1 MGKDNRNRGKKKG
14 GDVPDAGRHR
24 RNGGRHDERGGK
36 KKGGDVPD
44 ARETAYQITRR
55 VHSKGGYLGLLI
67 RYNAGKSGLSARDR
81 SLVAELC
88 YGLQRHRN
96 KIDHLIAYFS
106 NRSLDDIDPEVLD
119 ILRLGFYQL
128 SEMGTPP
135 HAAVNETVELAKRH
149 LGKGAGFVN
158 AVLRRAVV
166 AWDEVE
172 WPTRED
178 LAGYLEIVQS
188 HPRWLVEYLIKY
200 LGAEDAEGLC
210 LADNRIPTL
219 SLRVNLERTEPS
231 ALLEEIASHGWAGTA
246 SRHFPEALVGVGM
259 PYDALM
265 RWLQKGLCVVQ
276 DESSMAVSHVVRPG
290 EGKTV
295 VDACAAPGGKT
306 THLAQLGGESCRVV
320 AVDRNR
326 RRLKALRK
334 VTERLGLQGVE
345 IVEGDATRL
354 RELVGEVDAVLLDA
368 PCSGLGTLQRNPEL
382 KWRRYPGDIANLAT
396 VQARLLRGC
405 AEAVKPGGV
414 MVYSV
419 CTFTR
424 GETVRVVGDFLHER
438 DDFSCEDP
446 TPYIPR
452 SLASAVVQGKY
463 IQLMPHRH
471 DMEGM
476 FIARLRR
483 RG

>member
-1 MGKDNRNRGKKKG
+1 MTALGKERKGSRKGDKGRGKEKG
-14 GDVPDAGRHR
+14 GA
-24 RNGGRHDERGGK
+24 
-36 KKGGDVPD
+36 VPD
-44 ARETAYQITRR
+44 AREIAYQITRR

-67 RYNAGKSGLSARDR
+67 RYNAGKGGLSARDR

-106 NRSLDDIDPEVLD
+106 NRRLDDIDPEVLD

-172 WPTRED
+172 WPSRKD
-178 LAGYLEIVQS
+178 LANYLEIVQS
-188 HPRWLVEYLIKY
+188 HPRWLVDYLIKY
-200 LGAEDAEGLC
+200 FGKEDAEGLC

-231 ALLEEIASHGWAGTA
+231 ALLEKIASQGWSGMA
-246 SRHFPEALVGVGM
+246 SRHLTEALVGVGM
-259 PYDALM
+259 PYEALM
-265 RWLQKGLCVVQ
+265 KWLQKGLCVVQ
-276 DESSMAVSHVVRPG
+276 DESSMVVSHVVQPG
-290 EGKTV
+290 KGETV

-326 RRLKALRK
+326 RRLKALSK
-334 VTERLGLQGVE
+334 AVERLGLQGVE
-345 IVEGDATRL
+345 VIEGDATRL
-354 RELVGEVDAVLLDA
+354 RQLVGGEVDKVLLDA

-396 VQARLLRGC
+396 VQAKLLRGC

-414 MVYSV
+414 LVYSV

-424 GETVRVVGDFLHER
+424 GETVRVVGDFLRER
-438 DDFSCEDP
+438 TDFYCEDP
-446 TPYIPR
+446 TPYIPQ
-452 SLASAVVQGKY
+452 SLFSAVIEGNY
-463 IQLMPHRH
+463 LQLMPHRH